1 MSGTFISLMKVLK
14 RRTRLLVQL
23 SWAKPSKENGGGATV
38 SVAPVRVPVYA
49 LAEREAQVSIN
60 CCGAACPDE
69 KAGRMPRLPLCSVHR
84 LAAGAGAL
92 FIIQFS

>member
-1 MSGTFISLMKVLK
+1 MSGTFISLMKGLK
-14 RRTRLLVQL
+14 KQTRLLVQL
-23 SWAKPSKENGGGATV
+23 PWAKPRKESGGGAQA

-49 LAEREAQVSIN
+49 PVGREAQVSIN
-60 CCGAACPDE
+60 CRGAACPDE
-69 KAGRMPRLPLCSVHR
+69 KAGRMPGLPLCSVHR